1 MHRHR
6 HNPGMSTRERPLQPH
21 QVEQLLY
28 GKPITELRKEN
39 QMPDIKTALSTALE
53 EGKRKFLTATITD
66 WDEHEKE
73 IRTQQPTQPQQEKA
87 MFTATGHLSK
97 DTFDF
102 IKMHG
107 GKFTGTQVEKEMEK
121 LGYKAPSVG
130 ALITQFKRANTI
142 ARNAEDGTLI
152 AVAPEYT
159 PISGKYR
166 KQVKAE
172 RRAAITAK
180 RLATLAKNKAK
191 AAKTAPVEQKAPV
204 MDTITVS
211 ATNGIAALQAAPTAL
226 PVLPNL
232 PTAESVLN
240 NMSIIEARKLY
251 DELKKL
257 FS

>member
-1 MHRHR
+1 
-6 HNPGMSTRERPLQPH
+6 
-21 QVEQLLY
+21 
-28 GKPITELRKEN
+28 
-39 QMPDIKTALSTALE
+39 MPDIKTALSTALE

-87 MFTATGHLSK
+87 MFAATGHLSK

-191 AAKTAPVEQKAPV
+191 AAKQQAQPQTLS
-204 MDTITVS
+204 DTITVS

-226 PVLPNL
+226 PVLPTL

-240 NMSIIEARKLY
+240 NMSIVEARKLY

-257 FS
+257 FN

>member
-1 MHRHR
+1 
-6 HNPGMSTRERPLQPH
+6 
-21 QVEQLLY
+21 
-28 GKPITELRKEN
+28 
-39 QMPDIKTALSTALE
+39 MPDIKTALSTALE

-166 KQVKAE
+166 KQVKAD
-172 RRAAITAK
+172 RKAAITAK

-191 AAKTAPVEQKAPV
+191 AAKQQAQPQTLS
-204 MDTITVS
+204 DTITVS

-226 PVLPNL
+226 PVLPTL

-257 FS
+257 FN

>member
-1 MHRHR
+1 
-6 HNPGMSTRERPLQPH
+6 
-21 QVEQLLY
+21 
-28 GKPITELRKEN
+28 
-39 QMPDIKTALSTALE
+39 MPDIKTALSTALE

-73 IRTQQPTQPQQEKA
+73 IRTQQPTQPQQENA
-87 MFTATGHLSK
+87 MFAATGHLSK

-166 KQVKAE
+166 KQVKAD
-172 RRAAITAK
+172 RKAAITAK

-191 AAKTAPVEQKAPV
+191 AAKQQAQPQTLS
-204 MDTITVS
+204 DTITVS
-211 ATNGIAALQAAPTAL
+211 ATNGIAALQAAPTPL
-226 PVLPNL
+226 PVLPTL

-257 FS
+257 FN

>member
-1 MHRHR
+1 
-6 HNPGMSTRERPLQPH
+6 
-21 QVEQLLY
+21 
-28 GKPITELRKEN
+28 
-39 QMPDIKTALSTALE
+39 MPDIKTALSTALE

-87 MFTATGHLSK
+87 MFAATGHLSK

-130 ALITQFKRANTI
+130 ALITQFKRARIIT
-142 ARNAEDGTLI
+142 RNEADGTLI

-166 KQVKAE
+166 KQVKAD
-172 RRAAITAK
+172 RKAAITAK

-191 AAKTAPVEQKAPV
+191 AAKQQAQPQTLS
-204 MDTITVS
+204 DTITVS
-211 ATNGIAALQAAPTAL
+211 ATNGIAALQAAPTPL
-226 PVLPNL
+226 PVLPTL

-257 FS
+257 FN

>member
-1 MHRHR
+1 
-6 HNPGMSTRERPLQPH
+6 
-21 QVEQLLY
+21 
-28 GKPITELRKEN
+28 
-39 QMPDIKTALSTALE
+39 MPDLKTALSTALE

-87 MFTATGHLSK
+87 MFAATGHLSK
-97 DTFDF
+97 DTFNF

-130 ALITQFKRANTI
+130 ALITQFKRARIIT
-142 ARNAEDGTLI
+142 RNEADGTLI

-166 KQVKAE
+166 KQVKAD
-172 RRAAITAK
+172 RKAAITAK

-191 AAKTAPVEQKAPV
+191 AAKQQAQPQTLS
-204 MDTITVS
+204 DTITVS
-211 ATNGIAALQAAPTAL
+211 ATNGIAALQPAPTPL
-226 PVLPNL
+226 PVLPTP

-240 NMSIIEARKLY
+240 NMSIVEARKLY

>member
-6 HNPGMSTRERPLQPH
+6 HNPGMSMREKPLQPH

-73 IRTQQPTQPQQEKA
+73 IRTQQPQQEKA

-166 KQVKAE
+166 KQVKAD
-172 RRAAITAK
+172 RKAAITAK

-191 AAKTAPVEQKAPV
+191 AAKQQAQPQTLS
-204 MDTITVS
+204 DTITVS
-211 ATNGIAALQAAPTAL
+211 ATNGIAALQPAP
-226 PVLPNL
+226 VQKIDV
-232 PTAESVLN
+232 ESVLN
-240 NMSIIEARKLY
+240 NMSIVEARKLY